1 VILKKKFNQ
10 SNRHFKV
17 TENIK
22 KSISEILLKNDL
34 PIDPSFNL
42 PLTVIEV
49 KMSEDIR
56 TAYVYVSSHDDL
68 EDQLVLNRLKESTY
82 YIAKEMS
89 KIVSMKFLP
98 KLIFRIDS
106 TSENYEKISQIL
118 NSEKVQQDL
127 KKQLN
132 EKK

>member
-1 VILKKKFNQ
+1 MILKKKFNQ

-22 KSISEILLKNDL
+22 KSISEILLKNNL

-56 TAYVYVSSHDDL
+56 TAYIYVSSHDDL
-68 EDQLVLNRLKESTY
+68 EDQLVLSRLKESTY

-98 KLIFRIDS
+98 KLIFKIDS

-118 NSEKVQQDL
+118 KSEKVQQDL
-127 KKQLN
+127 KK
-132 EKK
+132 

>member
-1 VILKKKFNQ
+1 MILKKKFNQ

-22 KSISEILLKNDL
+22 KSISEILLRNEL
-34 PIDPSFNL
+34 PIDQSFNL
-42 PLTVIEV
+42 PLTVTEV

-56 TAYVYVSSHDDL
+56 TAYVYVSSYDDL
-68 EDQLVLNRLKESTY
+68 EEQVVLSRLKESTY
-82 YIAKEMS
+82 YIAKEMT

-106 TSENYEKISQIL
+106 LSENYEKISQIL
-118 NSEKVQQDL
+118 KSEKVQQDL
-127 KKQLN
+127 KK
-132 EKK
+132 

>member
-1 VILKKKFNQ
+1 MILKKKFNQ

-22 KSISEILLKNDL
+22 KSISEILLKNQL
-34 PIDPSFNL
+34 PIDPSFNF

-56 TAYVYVSSHDDL
+56 TAYVYVSSHDEL
-68 EDQLVLNRLKESTY
+68 EDQVVLTRLKESTY
-82 YIAKEMS
+82 YIAREMS

-106 TSENYEKISQIL
+106 TSENYKKISKIL

-127 KKQLN
+127 KK
-132 EKK
+132 

>member
-1 VILKKKFNQ
+1 MILKKKSNQ

-22 KSISEILLKNDL
+22 KSISEILLKNEL

-68 EDQLVLNRLKESTY
+68 HDQVVLSRLKE
-82 YIAKEMS
+82 
-89 KIVSMKFLP
+89 
-98 KLIFRIDS
+98 
-106 TSENYEKISQIL
+106 
-118 NSEKVQQDL
+118 
-127 KKQLN
+127 
-132 EKK
+132 

>member
-1 VILKKKFNQ
+1 MILKKKFNQ

-22 KSISEILLKNDL
+22 KSISEILLKNEL
-34 PIDPSFNL
+34 PIDPSFNF

-56 TAYVYVSSHDDL
+56 TAYVYVSSHDELD
-68 EDQLVLNRLKESTY
+68 DQVVLSRLKESTY
-82 YIAKEMS
+82 YITKEMS
-89 KIVSMKFLP
+89 KIISMKFLP

-118 NSEKVQQDL
+118 NSAKAQQDL
-127 KKQLN
+127 
-132 EKK
+132 

>member
-1 VILKKKFNQ
+1 MILKKKFNQ

-22 KSISEILLKNDL
+22 KSISEILLKNQL
-34 PIDPSFNL
+34 PIDPSFNF

-56 TAYVYVSSHDDL
+56 TAYVYVSSHDELD
-68 EDQLVLNRLKESTY
+68 DQIILSRLKESTY
-82 YIAKEMS
+82 YISKEMS

-118 NSEKVQQDL
+118 KSEKVQQDL
-127 KKQLN
+127 KK
-132 EKK
+132 

>member
-1 VILKKKFNQ
+1 MILKKKFNQ

-22 KSISEILLKNDL
+22 KSISEILLRNEL
-34 PIDPSFNL
+34 PIDQSFNL
-42 PLTVIEV
+42 PLTVTEV

-56 TAYVYVSSHDDL
+56 TAYVYVSSYDDL
-68 EDQLVLNRLKESTY
+68 EEQVVLSRLKESTY
-82 YIAKEMS
+82 YIAKEMT

-106 TSENYEKISQIL
+106 LSEN
-118 NSEKVQQDL
+118 
-127 KKQLN
+127 
-132 EKK
+132 

>member
-1 VILKKKFNQ
+1 MILKKKFNQ

-127 KKQLN
+127 KKT
-132 EKK
+132 K

>member
-1 VILKKKFNQ
+1 MILKKKFNQ

-22 KSISEILLKNDL
+22 KSISEILLKNNL
-34 PIDPSFNL
+34 PIDQSFNL
-42 PLTVIEV
+42 PLTVTEV

-68 EDQLVLNRLKESTY
+68 EEQVVLTRLKESTY
-82 YIAKEMS
+82 YIAKEMA

-106 TSENYEKISQIL
+106 LSENYEKISQIL
-118 NSEKVQQDL
+118 NSEKVRQDL
-127 KKQLN
+127 KK
-132 EKK
+132 

>member
-1 VILKKKFNQ
+1 MILKKKFNQ

-82 YIAKEMS
+82 YISKEMS

-98 KLIFRIDS
+98 KLIFKIDS

-118 NSEKVQQDL
+118 KSEKVQQDL
-127 KKQLN
+127 KK
-132 EKK
+132 

>member
-1 VILKKKFNQ
+1 MILKKKFNQ

-22 KSISEILLKNDL
+22 KSISEILLKNNL

-68 EDQLVLNRLKESTY
+68 EDHLVINRLKESTY

-127 KKQLN
+127 KK
-132 EKK
+132 

>member
-1 VILKKKFNQ
+1 MILKKKFNQ

-22 KSISEILLKNDL
+22 KSISEILLKNNL

-56 TAYVYVSSHDDL
+56 TAYVYVISHDDL

-118 NSEKVQQDL
+118 KSEKVQQDL
-127 KKQLN
+127 KK
-132 EKK
+132 

>member
-1 VILKKKFNQ
+1 MILKKKFNQ

-34 PIDPSFNL
+34 PINPSFNL

-68 EDQLVLNRLKESTY
+68 EDHLVLNRLKESIY

-89 KIVSMKFLP
+89 KIVTMKFLP
-98 KLIFRIDS
+98 KLIFNIDS

-118 NSEKVQQDL
+118 KSEKVQQDL
-127 KKQLN
+127 KK
-132 EKK
+132 

>member
-1 VILKKKFNQ
+1 MILKKKFNQ

-49 KMSEDIR
+49 QMSEDIR

-68 EDQLVLNRLKESTY
+68 EDQLVINRLKESTY

-106 TSENYEKISQIL
+106 TSENYERISQIL
-118 NSEKVQQDL
+118 KSEKVQQDL
-127 KKQLN
+127 KK
-132 EKK
+132 

>member
-1 VILKKKFNQ
+1 MILKKKFNQ

-22 KSISEILLKNDL
+22 KSISEILLKNNL
-34 PIDPSFNL
+34 PIEPNFNL

-68 EDQLVLNRLKESTY
+68 EDQLVLSRLKESTY

-98 KLIFRIDS
+98 KLIFKIDS

-118 NSEKVQQDL
+118 KSEKVQQDL
-127 KKQLN
+127 KK
-132 EKK
+132 

>member
-1 VILKKKFNQ
+1 MILKKKFNQ

-56 TAYVYVSSHDDL
+56 TAYVYVSSHYDL
-68 EDQLVLNRLKESTY
+68 EDQLVINRLKVSTY

-106 TSENYEKISQIL
+106 TSENYEKISKIL
-118 NSEKVQQDL
+118 KSEKVQQDL
-127 KKQLN
+127 KK
-132 EKK
+132 

>member
-1 VILKKKFNQ
+1 MILKKKFNQ

-22 KSISEILLKNDL
+22 KSISEILLRNEL
-34 PIDPSFNL
+34 PIDQSFNL
-42 PLTVIEV
+42 PLTVTEV

-56 TAYVYVSSHDDL
+56 TAYVYVSSYDDL
-68 EDQLVLNRLKESTY
+68 EEQVVLSRLKESTY
-82 YIAKEMS
+82 YIAKEMT

-106 TSENYEKISQIL
+106 LSENYEKISQIL
-118 NSEKVQQDL
+118 NSEKVRQDL
-127 KKQLN
+127 KK
-132 EKK
+132 

>member
-1 VILKKKFNQ
+1 MILKKKFNQ

-22 KSISEILLKNDL
+22 KSISEILLKNNL
-34 PIDPSFNL
+34 PIEPSFNL

-106 TSENYEKISQIL
+106 SSENYEKISKIL
-118 NSEKVQQDL
+118 ESEKVQQDL
-127 KKQLN
+127 KK
-132 EKK
+132 

>member
-1 VILKKKFNQ
+1 MILKKKFNQ

-34 PIDPSFNL
+34 PINPSFNL

-56 TAYVYVSSHDDL
+56 TAYVYVISHDDL

-118 NSEKVQQDL
+118 KSEKVQQDL
-127 KKQLN
+127 KK
-132 EKK
+132 

>member
-1 VILKKKFNQ
+1 MILKKKFNQ

-56 TAYVYVSSHDDL
+56 TSYVYVSSHDDL

-89 KIVSMKFLP
+89 KSVSMKFLP

-106 TSENYEKISQIL
+106 TSENYERISQIL
-118 NSEKVQQDL
+118 NSKKVQQDL
-127 KKQLN
+127 KK
-132 EKK
+132 

>member
-1 VILKKKFNQ
+1 MILKKKFNQ

-22 KSISEILLKNDL
+22 KSISEILLKNQL
-34 PIDPSFNL
+34 PIDPSFNF

-49 KMSEDIR
+49 KMSEDIS
-56 TAYVYVSSHDDL
+56 TAYVYVSSHDELD
-68 EDQLVLNRLKESTY
+68 DQIILSRLKESTY
-82 YIAKEMS
+82 YISKEMS

-118 NSEKVQQDL
+118 NSAKVQQDL
-127 KKQLN
+127 
-132 EKK
+132 

>member
-1 VILKKKFNQ
+1 MILKKKFNQ

-22 KSISEILLKNDL
+22 KSISEILLKNNL
-34 PIDPSFNL
+34 PIEPSFNL

-56 TAYVYVSSHDDL
+56 TAYVYVSSHYDL

-98 KLIFRIDS
+98 KLIFKIDS
-106 TSENYEKISQIL
+106 TSENYKKISQIL
-118 NSEKVQQDL
+118 KSEKVQQDL
-127 KKQLN
+127 KK
-132 EKK
+132 

>member
-1 VILKKKFNQ
+1 MILKKKFNQ

-34 PIDPSFNL
+34 PINPSFNL

-68 EDQLVLNRLKESTY
+68 EDQLVLNRLKESNY

-98 KLIFRIDS
+98 KLIFKIDS

-118 NSEKVQQDL
+118 KSEKVQQDL
-127 KKQLN
+127 KK
-132 EKK
+132 